1 MIASAQ
7 HCSGGGLSYD
17 DVDLFGRLRSL
28 TIVRGL
34 PLPDTVRAVTG
45 RNAERMGVCGATT
58 GSTRRSLVGEL
69 GRHVRDVERGA
80 AVARAVGRADH
91 REQGRVSAAGNGS
104 AVT

>member
-45 RNAERMGVCGATT
+45 RNAERMGVWGGGAVPLVPTT
-58 GSTRRSLVGEL
+58 
-69 GRHVRDVERGA
+69 RGGA
-80 AVARAVGRADH
+80 GAVPTT
-91 REQGRVSAAGNGS
+91 SAY
-104 AVT
+104 